1 LRNNNPLKK
10 HVEEIG
16 LPSSIEH
23 ESAVLGV
30 LLRDKTALEMLTEK
44 GVNEDYFYSPTMR
57 SVFLACKD
65 VVDQGRDIDILHVKS
80 YLKQNHSDENVINT
94 LMDLFEVE
102 TVTFQVPS
110 HIDGLIE
117 FYQRRE
123 QTLQAIKSFEE
134 SYNSKF
140 TVHRNEDILSCLE
153 PWNQIRNMN
162 IEIEWVIDRF
172 IPKGSITLLFG
183 KGGIGKT
190 WLTLDMARCIGSGT
204 HFLGFKTNKAP
215 VIFIDFENPLAV
227 LNTRTRMLGDAEEV
241 HFWRVNNDK
250 IKAPKLDSKDWKRYK
265 SLPEGAVLIFD
276 TLRAS
281 QSKDEN
287 ASNEMGLIMN
297 RLKELRDSGFT
308 IILLHHTAKN
318 SDNVAKGSTAIVDLA
333 DHILGLT
340 RVKKKRD
347 GQEVV
352 VDDDDND
359 EDTIYR
365 FGVCEK
371 TRYEPYHVYLTLNP
385 DRGFELAPD
394 PQEDTLKNMH
404 EVLMRNGTINKTSFI
419 ENCRCLGVSN
429 NKLRKL
435 VDIGKGR
442 YWDIER
448 HKEQKNTMLVTPKNQ
463 FSSFPTLYRVKN

>member
-1 LRNNNPLKK
+1 MSNKNPLKK
-10 HVEEIG
+10 YVEEIG

-23 ESAVLGV
+23 EEAVLST
-30 LLRDKTALEMLTEK
+30 LLKDKSVFEMLTEAMVGK
-44 GVNEDYFYSPTMR
+44 DHFYSPTMK
-57 SVFLACKD
+57 SVYSACCDLIDSGKE
-65 VVDQGRDIDILHVKS
+65 IDILIVKA
-80 YLKQNHSDENVINT
+80 YLKQNHSDKNVLKT
-94 LMDLFEVE
+94 LMELLEIE
-102 TVTFQVPS
+102 IPTFHIPT
-110 HIDGLIE
+110 HIDGLVE

-134 SYNSKF
+134 SYNGKF
-140 TVHRNEDILSCLE
+140 TVFQNEDIISSLE
-153 PWNQIRNMN
+153 SWTDIQNMN
-162 IEIEWVIDRF
+162 IEVEWLVERH
-172 IPKGSITLLFG
+172 IPKGSITLVFG

-190 WLTLDMARCIGSGT
+190 WLLLDIARCIGSGNS
-204 HFLGFKTNKAP
+204 FLGFKTNKAP

-227 LNTRTRMLGDAEEV
+227 LNTRTRTLGNAEEV

-250 IKAPKLDSKDWKRYK
+250 MKAPKLDSKEWEMYK
-265 SLPEGAVLIFD
+265 CLPEGAVLIFD

-340 RVKKKRD
+340 RVKKKKD
-347 GQEVV
+347 GKEIV

-359 EDTIYR
+359 EDTIYH
-365 FGVCEK
+365 FGVREK
-371 TRYEPYHVYLTLNP
+371 PRYEPYHIYLTLNP
-385 DRGFELAPD
+385 DKGFELAPD
-394 PQEDTLKNMH
+394 PQEGALKDMH
-404 EVLMRNGTINKTSFI
+404 EVLIEYEAMNMTSFI
-419 ENCRCLGVSN
+419 ENCQNNLSVAK

-435 VDIGKGR
+435 IDIGNGR
-442 YWDIER
+442 YWDIENR
-448 HKEQKNTMLVTPKNQ
+448 PDEKNAKFVIPKSLIQ
-463 FSSFPTLYRVKN
+463 FSNPI

>member
-1 LRNNNPLKK
+1 MRNNNPLKK
-10 HVEEIG
+10 YVEEIG

-57 SVFLACKD
+57 SVYLACKD
-65 VVDQGRDIDILHVKS
+65 LVDQGRDIDILHVKA

-94 LMDLFEVE
+94 LLDLSEIGIDVL
-102 TVTFQVPS
+102 TFQIPS
-110 HIDGLIE
+110 HIDELIA
-117 FYQRRE
+117 FKQRRE

-140 TVHRNEDILSCLE
+140 TVKRNEDIMSCLE
-153 PWNQIRNMN
+153 SWNQIQNMN
-162 IEIEWVIDRF
+162 IEIEWTIERH
-172 IPKGSITLLFG
+172 IPKGSITLVFG

-190 WLTLDMARCIGSGT
+190 WLLLDMARCIGSGNP
-204 HFLGFKTNKAP
+204 FLGFKTNKAP

-227 LNTRTRMLGDAEEV
+227 LNIRTRTLGDAEDV

-250 IKAPKLDSKDWKRYK
+250 IKAPKLDSKEWKQYK
-265 SLPEGAVLIFD
+265 NLPKGAVLIFD

-347 GQEVV
+347 GQEIV

-359 EDTIYR
+359 EDTVYR
-365 FGVCEK
+365 FGVREK

-385 DRGFELAPD
+385 DKGFELAPD

-404 EVLMRNGTINKTSFI
+404 KVLIEHGTINMTTFI
-419 ENCRCLGVSN
+419 ENCQNLGVSKN
-429 NKLRKL
+429 RLRKL
-435 VDIGKGR
+435 VDIGQGR
-442 YWDIER
+442 YWDIEAR
-448 HKEQKNTMLVTPKNQ
+448 PDQKNAKFITPKSVIQ
-463 FSSFPTLYRVKN
+463 FSSTI

>member
-1 LRNNNPLKK
+1 LRNNNPLEKYVK
-10 HVEEIG
+10 EIG

-23 ESAVLGV
+23 EEAILGV

-44 GVNEDYFYSPTMR
+44 GVNEDYFYSPVMR
-57 SVFLACKD
+57 SVYLACKNL
-65 VVDQGRDIDILHVKS
+65 VDEGKDIDILSVKA
-80 YLKQNHSDENVINT
+80 YLKQKHSDENVINT
-94 LMDLFEVE
+94 LLDLSDIE
-102 TVTFQVPS
+102 TLTFQIPS
-110 HIDGLIE
+110 HIDGLME

-123 QTLQAIKSFEE
+123 QAIQSIKSFEE
-134 SYNSKF
+134 SYNGKF
-140 TVHRNEDILSCLE
+140 TVKRNEDIMSSLE
-153 PWNQIRNMN
+153 SWSQIQNMN
-162 IEIEWVIDRF
+162 IEVEWTIERH
-172 IPKGSITLLFG
+172 IPKGSITLVFG

-190 WLTLDMARCIGSGT
+190 WLLLDMARCIGGGT
-204 HFLGFKTNKAP
+204 PFLGYKTNKTP

-227 LNTRTRMLGDAEEV
+227 LNTRTQTLGDAEDV
-241 HFWRVNNDK
+241 HFWRANNDK
-250 IKAPKLDSKDWKRYK
+250 MKAPKLDSKDWRRYK

-340 RVKKKRD
+340 RVKKKND
-347 GQEVV
+347 GQEIV

-359 EDTIYR
+359 EDTVYR
-365 FGVCEK
+365 FGVREK
-371 TRYEPYHVYLTLNP
+371 TRYEPYHVYLALNP
-385 DRGFELAPD
+385 DKGFELAPD
-394 PQEDTLKNMH
+394 PQEDTLKDMH
-404 EVLMRNGTINKTSFI
+404 KVLAEHGTINKTIFI
-419 ENCRCLGVSN
+419 EECRSLGVSK

-435 VDIGKGR
+435 VDTGQGR
-442 YWDIER
+442 YWDIEAGS
-448 HKEQKNTMLVTPKNQ
+448 EKNAKLVIPKSVFQ
-463 FSSFPTLYRVKN
+463 FSNTI

>member
-1 LRNNNPLKK
+1 MRNNNPLEKY
-10 HVEEIG
+10 VQEIG

-30 LLRDKTALEMLTEK
+30 LLRDKTVLEMLTQK

-57 SVFLACKD
+57 SVYLACKD
-65 VVDQGRDIDILHVKS
+65 LVDQGRDIDILHVKA
-80 YLKQNHSDENVINT
+80 YLKQKHADENVINT
-94 LMDLFEVE
+94 LLDLSEVE
-102 TVTFQVPS
+102 TLTFQIPS

-123 QTLQAIKSFEE
+123 QAIQSVKSFEE
-134 SYNSKF
+134 SNNSKF
-140 TVHRNEDILSCLE
+140 SVKLNEDILSCLE
-153 PWNQIRNMN
+153 PWNQIQNMN
-162 IEIEWVIDRF
+162 IEVEWIIERH
-172 IPKGSITLLFG
+172 IPKGSITLVFG

-190 WLTLDMARCIGSGT
+190 WLLLDMARCIGIGIP
-204 HFLGFKTNKAP
+204 FLGYKTNKTP

-227 LNTRTRMLGDAEEV
+227 LNTRTRKLGDAEDV

-250 IKAPKLDSKDWKRYK
+250 MKAPKLDSKDWERYK

-287 ASNEMGLIMN
+287 ASKEMGMIME

-340 RVKKKRD
+340 RVKKKKD
-347 GQEVV
+347 GQEIV
-352 VDDDDND
+352 VDDDDRD
-359 EDTIYR
+359 EDVVYR
-365 FGVCEK
+365 FGDGGK

-385 DRGFELAPD
+385 DKGFELAPD
-394 PQEDTLKNMH
+394 PQEDTLKNMYGILK
-404 EVLMRNGTINKTSFI
+404 ENGTINKTSFI
-419 ENCRCLGVSN
+419 ENCNGLGISK

-435 VDIGKGR
+435 VDIGQGR
-442 YWDIER
+442 YWDIEAR
-448 HKEQKNTMLVTPKNQ
+448 PDQKNAKFITPKSV
-463 FSSFPTLYRVKN
+463 F